1 MPSDRIVAVGFLT
14 QGDLKLLG
22 QGFDRLFPVT
32 DDATFDD
39 LLKQLEG
46 ITGVPTNETTGKAAG
61 K

>member
-46 ITGVPTNETTGKAAG
+46 ITGVPTNDSGGKAVG

>member
-46 ITGVPTNETTGKAAG
+46 ITGVPTDQSGSKAVGK
-61 K
+61 

>member
-46 ITGVPTNETTGKAAG
+46 ITGVPTDQSRSKAVGK
-61 K
+61 

>member
-14 QGDLKLLG
+14 QSDLKLLG
-22 QGFDRLFPVT
+22 QGFYRLFPVT